1 MGIFHKT
8 HLRIPNWNVAKF
20 TCEVKKSSSKL
31 LVEKSMHG
39 PSNLDHPPAMEET
52 GEDLL
57 LHRGWDPEDVTKR
70 GNFERIFFFLG
81 ELGRIFRNG
90 NFGTSSK
97 SPEGGT
103 ILVSRRDYLKF
114 RPFWFS
120 FHFPSASNFTIQI
133 TKQIKRIR
141 NTHYF

>member
-39 PSNLDHPPAMEET
+39 PSNLDHPPAMEGT

-57 LHRGWDPEDVTKR
+57 LHRGWDPEDVTKC
-70 GNFERIFFFLG
+70 GNFERIFFWESWGVFSEMGISEHHLQNH
-81 ELGRIFRNG
+81 RR
-90 NFGTSSK
+90 
-97 SPEGGT
+97 EG
-103 ILVSRRDYLKF
+103 LS
-114 RPFWFS
+114 
-120 FHFPSASNFTIQI
+120 
-133 TKQIKRIR
+133 
-141 NTHYF
+141 